1 MFFFNSF
8 YFALQHFIEN
18 ARNILLGRPAK
29 TNFTLNQEW
38 NYSSFMKRSLNFIT
52 EPILYPFNG
61 SLNKSCLMNKKWG
74 FLDTFEYHKQTW
86 NYGIFAIWWRE
97 RWTPTKKQLVGNERF
112 LLLLYIVVNALS
124 FYAIFAFPSFSVC
137 IIIHLCG
144 VYNFL
149 HFQQHHIE
157 SWLQLNI

>member
-18 ARNILLGRPAK
+18 ARNILLGWPAK

-86 NYGIFAIWWRE
+86 NYGIFGIWWRE
-97 RWTPTKKQLVGNERF
+97 RWILGWTPTKTASRKWAFFVVDLHCRECTIF
-112 LLLLYIVVNALS
+112 LCHLRIS
-124 FYAIFAFPSFSVC
+124 FIFSLHHNSFMWS
-137 IIIHLCG
+137 L
-144 VYNFL
+144 
-149 HFQQHHIE
+149 
-157 SWLQLNI
+157 